1 MGDMAERGVADD
13 RRILEDQAKRTK
25 DHFRNT
31 AQIIDPSE
39 PVVRIGRNDHMD
51 RAVQTAKAAG
61 FTNVQR
67 LPAPSSLLG
76 NGANVMSEVVLEL
89 NELTFK
95 Q

>member
-51 RAVQTAKAAG
+51 RAVQTAKATG
-61 FTNVQR
+61 FTQC
-67 LPAPSSLLG
+67 PAP
-76 NGANVMSEVVLEL
+76 ARAFVLAQQWGQCHVRGRAGVE
-89 NELTFK
+89 
-95 Q
+95 